1 MLDLPFP
8 TRVDKI
14 TRRTDGSQRSPSL
27 IRASFRVRHGYPND
41 NGPDAFARPSRRP
54 SRSRLLGEVTI
65 RPLLCWL
72 VALAACGAVV
82 ACAADAPAPSG
93 APVAVRDSAGIRIVE
108 SAAPR
113 WRPGEEWRLADT
125 PSVHIKAMGADP
137 EAVLLDPSS
146 VYRATDGR
154 YIIADGLFAGHNQ
167 VLVFDSA
174 GRYLDDYG
182 REGAGPCEFRQLWWA
197 VRRAYEPEPITAE
210 DREAYRRRRLEL
222 VRNSSEGGP
231 AVVERVE
238 RMLRDVV

>member
-1 MLDLPFP
+1 M
-8 TRVDKI
+8 
-14 TRRTDGSQRSPSL
+14 
-27 IRASFRVRHGYPND
+27 
-41 NGPDAFARPSRRP
+41 
-54 SRSRLLGEVTI
+54 
-65 RPLLCWL
+65 
-72 VALAACGAVV
+72 
-82 ACAADAPAPSG
+82 
-93 APVAVRDSAGIRIVE
+93 RDSAGIRIVE

-146 VYRATDGR
+146 VYRAADGR